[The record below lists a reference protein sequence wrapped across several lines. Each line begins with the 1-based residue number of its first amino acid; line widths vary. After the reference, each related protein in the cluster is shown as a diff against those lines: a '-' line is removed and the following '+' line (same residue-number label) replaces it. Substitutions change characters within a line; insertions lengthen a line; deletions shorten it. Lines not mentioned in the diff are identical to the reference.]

1 MKKAYVKPVI
11 RSRAI
16 RPGEID
22 AGARFAQK
30 RSVPRY
36 PFAARVTVIDP
47 IKMSEV
53 AAKTSDISL
62 KGCYVESVDQFP
74 PNTIVRVTIEQAAEF
89 FETWGRIAH
98 VQAGLGTGIAFFEAS
113 PEERLTIQSWIAKL
127 TEFLDRSGI

>member
-98 VQAGLGTGIAFFEAS
+98 VQAGLGTGIAFFESS
-113 PEERLTIQSWIAKL
+113 PEERLTIQNWIAKV
-127 TEFLDRSGI
+127 TEFLDRSRI